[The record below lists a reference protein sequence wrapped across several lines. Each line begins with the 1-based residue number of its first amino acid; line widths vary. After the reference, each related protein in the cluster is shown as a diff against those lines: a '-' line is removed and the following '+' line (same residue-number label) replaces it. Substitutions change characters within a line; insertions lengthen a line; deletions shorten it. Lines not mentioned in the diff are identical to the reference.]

1 MTEDQF
7 RDFYA
12 THVAD
17 VWRFV
22 RRRTMSATEADD
34 LCADTFA
41 VAWRRRADIPA
52 EAARLWLFGV
62 GRRVLANHRRETERR
77 GRLHWRLARDAAPP
91 ISYEDAVPSETALWH
106 ALAALPAGDRELLL
120 MRAWDD
126 LDVAEIAVVLGIG
139 APTVSS
145 RLYKARRR
153 LARELERR
161 DSPPAA
167 HVRDDDST
175 ERSRANDHS

>member
-1 MTEDQF
+1 MTEEHF

-12 THVAD
+12 AHVAD
-17 VWRFV
+17 VWAFA
-22 RRRTMSATEADD
+22 RRRTSSATEADD

-52 EAARLWLFGV
+52 ETARLWLFGV
-62 GRRVLANHRRETERR
+62 ARRVLANHRRETERR
-77 GRLHWRLARDAAPP
+77 QRLHWRLARNAAPP
-91 ISYEDAVPSETALWH
+91 ISYEDPAPSETALWL
-106 ALAALPAGDRELLL
+106 ALAALPPGDRELLL

-126 LDVAEIAVVLGIG
+126 LEVAEIAVVLEIS
-139 APTVSS
+139 AATVSS

-161 DSPPAA
+161 DPHPAG
-167 HVRDDDST
+167 HVLDDNPT
-175 ERSRANDHS
+175 ERSRAHDH

>member
-1 MTEDQF
+1 MTEELF

-22 RRRTMSATEADD
+22 RRRTASATEADD

-52 EAARLWLFGV
+52 ATARLWLFGV
-62 GRRVLANHRRETERR
+62 ARRVLANHRRETERR
-77 GRLHWRLARDAAPP
+77 GRLHLRLARYAAPP
-91 ISYEDAVPSETALWH
+91 VSYEDEVPSETALWRS
-106 ALAALPAGDRELLL
+106 LAALSAGDRELLL

-126 LDVAEIAVVLGIG
+126 LDVADIAVVLEVS
-139 APTVSS
+139 AATVSS

-161 DSPPAA
+161 DPPAA
-167 HVRDDDST
+167 GHVLDDDRT
-175 ERSRANDHS
+175 ERSRIDDHS